1 MLPTAILAVYP
12 VAGSDMNTKSY
23 IKNAAAKPLD
33 KPMMAWFV
41 KNYLNSMAEGKD
53 PRINLVAATLKGLP
67 PTTIITAE
75 LDPLQSDGMMLT
87 DN

>member
-1 MLPTAILAVYP
+1 
-12 VAGSDMNTKSY
+12 
-23 IKNAAAKPLD
+23 
-33 KPMMAWFV
+33 
-41 KNYLNSMAEGKD
+41 MAEGKD

-87 DN
+87 DKLKAAGVTVDSKNWDGVTHEFFGGRHCTTGYGNRNLCCKSA